1 MFERGSL
8 ITKAKS
14 NQEKLDRCSGSHD
27 FQPIRLED
35 GSASF
40 YRCIKCLGV
49 VDSMSGLKYSL
60 SGQFE

>member
-1 MFERGSL
+1 MFDRRNL
-8 ITKAKS
+8 IEEVKS
-14 NQEKLDRCSGSHD
+14 NQDKLDGCSGSHD

-40 YRCIKCLGV
+40 YRCTVCHGV

>member
-1 MFERGSL
+1 MFERQRGR
-8 ITKAKS
+8 S
-14 NQEKLDRCSGSHD
+14 NQEKLDGCGGLHD

-40 YRCIKCLGV
+40 YRCSRCNGV
-49 VDSMSGLKYSL
+49 VDAMSGLKYSL